1 MTVFLGCMLRQL
13 CRNICS
19 HIAAVDYATQWTLS
33 MNLGILIFL
42 SVKGCYGTSLESVI
56 IGVNNVYCRRGNVL
70 FYFLPLKKAFIYCV
84 CVCVGERAP
93 VTQHMH
99 VD

>member
-84 CVCVGERAP
+84 CVCVLGKG
-93 VTQHMH
+93 HL
-99 VD
+99 